1 MSILLGGNPAC
12 LQSDVAGLALSSSQS
27 KNFFKRVLAVLD
39 SQMTEPAPFG
49 WFHFIFLALTALA
62 CALVIY
68 KCRNIKETQL
78 RKVLFSTSIVLIVL
92 EIYKQINF
100 SYNTEE
106 DTWRYAWS
114 AFPFQFCSSPLYI
127 MPLAVLIRKERL
139 RKRLYA
145 FLGSYCFIAGLVVML
160 FPTTVFTET
169 IGVNLQTMIHHGA
182 MIVIAVLLLASN
194 TFPLNARGLVLA
206 LPVFL
211 VLGAMAMEMN
221 GLYILWGDAS
231 QDFNMFYISP
241 ANDPPADILVT
252 LLEYIPYIV
261 YLLGYL
267 AFFTLG
273 AYLVLL
279 FARLL
284 SQKFGKERTK
294 NAQVE
299 NGGNTKNKTSSEE
312 LL

>member
-1 MSILLGGNPAC
+1 MSIFLGGNPAY
-12 LQSDVAGLALSSSQS
+12 LQSGMAGLTLSVS
-27 KNFFKRVLAVLD
+27 KPKRFFKRVLAVLD
-39 SQMTEPAPFG
+39 SQMTEPVPFG
-49 WFHFIFLALTALA
+49 WFHFLFLALTALA
-62 CALVIY
+62 CAFVIY

-92 EIYKQINF
+92 EIYKQINC
-100 SYNTEE
+100 SYNVDE
-106 DTWRYAWS
+106 DTWSYAWS

-127 MPLAVLIRKERL
+127 MPLAAIIRREGL

-145 FLGSYCFIAGLVVML
+145 FLGSYCLVAGLVVML
-160 FPTTVFTET
+160 YPTTVFTST

-182 MIVIAVLLLASN
+182 MIVIAVLLLVSN

-211 VLGAMAMEMN
+211 ILCAMAMAMN
-221 GLYILWGDAS
+221 GLYILWGDSA
-231 QDFNMFYISP
+231 QNFNMFYISP
-241 ANDPPADILVT
+241 ANEPPADILVT

-279 FARLL
+279 FTRLL
-284 SQKFGKERTK
+284 YQKCGKERAK
-294 NAQVE
+294 NAQLE
-299 NGGNTKNKTSSEE
+299 NGDNTENKTSQEE